1 MATENREIKSGVF
14 ADLFGDDEEI
24 GKKNFLSL
32 YNAIHD
38 TNLKLEET
46 QIEHKII
53 PQTLTRSF
61 YNDVSM
67 LINGKLIVLVEHQ
80 STPNKNMPLRCLE
93 YYVHLLYGI
102 IPARARYKESLYKI
116 PTPEFYVFYNGEKK
130 VEKECT
136 MKLSDAYIEQQ
147 EDPVCEM
154 KVKFT
159 NIRGT
164 EGLNLPVVQKC
175 DILKQYCEFMEIM
188 LRYKAESKN
197 LATRDERK
205 ALYRKALQEA
215 ISKNILADYLT
226 RKGTEVINMFDG
238 EYDYELDIQAKTEDA
253 REEGI
258 ATGLAQ
264 GQAHKAIE
272 DAERML
278 RKEYPVNDI
287 SEITGLPM
295 EKVLELQKEVVHA

>member
-1 MATENREIKSGVF
+1 
-14 ADLFGDDEEI
+14 
-24 GKKNFLSL
+24 
-32 YNAIHD
+32 
-38 TNLKLEET
+38 
-46 QIEHKII
+46 
-53 PQTLTRSF
+53 
-61 YNDVSM
+61 
-67 LINGKLIVLVEHQ
+67 
-80 STPNKNMPLRCLE
+80 
-93 YYVHLLYGI
+93 
-102 IPARARYKESLYKI
+102 
-116 PTPEFYVFYNGEKK
+116 
-130 VEKECT
+130 
-136 MKLSDAYIEQQ
+136 MKLSDAFIEKQ
-147 EDPVCEM
+147 EEPVCEV

-159 NIRGT
+159 NIRGA

-205 ALYRKALQEA
+205 ALYKKALQEA

-258 ATGLAQ
+258 TQ
-264 GQAHKAIE
+264 GQQQKAIE
-272 DAERML
+272 TATNMINE
-278 RKEYPVNDI
+278 EIAPEVI
-287 SEITGLPM
+287 SRCTGLPV

>member
-1 MATENREIKSGVF
+1 
-14 ADLFGDDEEI
+14 
-24 GKKNFLSL
+24 
-32 YNAIHD
+32 
-38 TNLKLEET
+38 
-46 QIEHKII
+46 
-53 PQTLTRSF
+53 
-61 YNDVSM
+61 
-67 LINGKLIVLVEHQ
+67 
-80 STPNKNMPLRCLE
+80 
-93 YYVHLLYGI
+93 
-102 IPARARYKESLYKI
+102 
-116 PTPEFYVFYNGEKK
+116 
-130 VEKECT
+130 
-136 MKLSDAYIEQQ
+136 
-147 EDPVCEM
+147 
-154 KVKFT
+154 
-159 NIRGT
+159 
-164 EGLNLPVVQKC
+164 
-175 DILKQYCEFMEIM
+175 MEIM

-264 GQAHKAIE
+264 GQEQKAIE

-295 EKVLELQKEVVHA
+295 EKVLDLQKEIKSPVSV